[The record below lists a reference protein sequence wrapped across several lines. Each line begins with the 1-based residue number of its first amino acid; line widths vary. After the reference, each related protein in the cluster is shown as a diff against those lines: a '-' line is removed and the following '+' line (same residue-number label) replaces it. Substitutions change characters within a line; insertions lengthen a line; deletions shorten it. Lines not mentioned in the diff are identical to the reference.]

1 MMHSAGSRKEQG
13 GSRVCYMVFTAPCNT
28 GINIITIEA
37 DMSMRQIVT
46 LADSVVKGQRTRI
59 PPMKGAEWR
68 EFCWW
73 IDFLRGYA
81 M

>member
-1 MMHSAGSRKEQG
+1 
-13 GSRVCYMVFTAPCNT
+13 
-28 GINIITIEA
+28 
-37 DMSMRQIVT
+37 MSMRQIVT